1 MLLSSG
7 FIVASL
13 GADLKNRRGRRRRWA
28 FSAPPFFFFLLLHS
42 LFIGLSICVCLIEPS
57 WCLLDELIPWLRFWS
72 PFLNKRLDLWIGHMA
87 LVGGLWSIHSHFE
100 CICTSYRASTGQAD
114 LPPLSAAT
122 WAIFISI
129 THQSSGHLW
138 IPERTHNT
146 HTHAVNL
153 YFPCLCLSLCPQDN
167 TAFFGK
173 EPAPLISIRSCRQSC
188 SGDGYFSGPSCTF
201 PRERR
206 GARSTAL
213 QPGSQMYP
221 VGEPVDFKMHDIQ
234 CQQKLL
240 HSTWTQMFKW
250 LTSSTPQSLWGSIII
265 SSYYWNKCCLIPQSF
280 I

>member
-57 WCLLDELIPWLRFWS
+57 WCLVDELIPWLRFWS
-72 PFLNKRLDLWIGHMA
+72 PFLNKRLHLWIGHMA

-100 CICTSYRASTGQAD
+100 CICISYRASTGQAD

-146 HTHAVNL
+146 HTQSICTSLACVSHCAHRTIQPSLAKSQPLSFPLDHADRVVVAMDTSVVL
-153 YFPCLCLSLCPQDN
+153 AALSLGRGEELGLQ
-167 TAFFGK
+167 
-173 EPAPLISIRSCRQSC
+173 RC
-188 SGDGYFSGPSCTF
+188 SQVHRCTLLANQWILKCMTFSVNKN
-201 PRERR
+201 
-206 GARSTAL
+206 
-213 QPGSQMYP
+213 YY
-221 VGEPVDFKMHDIQ
+221 IQ
-234 CQQKLL
+234 LE
-240 HSTWTQMFKW
+240 HR
-250 LTSSTPQSLWGSIII
+250 
-265 SSYYWNKCCLIPQSF
+265 CLNG
-280 I
+280 